1 MFFKKKEKKLE
12 LLQKKNIIL
21 NCTEKAKND
30 VIREIGNLLYESGYI
45 EKSYIDGMIER
56 EKTFSTNIG
65 NSIAIPHGTEEAK
78 SSVKNSGIAVMI
90 FPNGTMWNDEKVKV
104 VIAIAG
110 VGDEHL
116 DILANIAGKL
126 SDPDEVE
133 RLVKSD
139 NINTVYE
146 MLTGEE

>member
-1 MFFKKKEKKLE
+1 MLFKKKEKKLE

-21 NCTEKAKND
+21 NCVEKSKDD
-30 VIREIGNLLYESGYI
+30 VIKEIGNLLYESGYI
-45 EKSYIDGMIER
+45 DKSYINGMLER

-65 NSIAIPHGTEEAK
+65 NGIAIPHGTEEAK

-90 FPNGTMWNDEKVKV
+90 FPNGTVWNDERVKV

-116 DILANIAGKL
+116 DILANIAEKL
-126 SDPDEVE
+126 SDTENVDKLLE
-133 RLVKSD
+133 SD
-139 NINTVYE
+139 VDTIYN
-146 MLTGEE
+146 MLAGKE